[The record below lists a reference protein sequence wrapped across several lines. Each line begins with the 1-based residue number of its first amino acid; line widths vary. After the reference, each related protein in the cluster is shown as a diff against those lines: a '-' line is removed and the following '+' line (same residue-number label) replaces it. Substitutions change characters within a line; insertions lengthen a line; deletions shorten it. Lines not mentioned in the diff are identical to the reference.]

1 MQKLA
6 LDTLDL
12 AVQRGASYADVRAV
26 ERRTEDLLVKNGQP
40 ERSTLEESAGLGVR
54 VLVDGA
60 WGFAA
65 SSDLSGE
72 ALATTVERALDGGPG
87 RRPRSRPSPC
97 SCCLGRARSAS
108 MPRRSSAIRLPC
120 RSRRGWRC

>member
-1 MQKLA
+1 MQQLA

-54 VLVDGA
+54 VLADGA

-65 SSDLSGE
+65 GSDLSGE
-72 ALATTVERALDGGPG
+72 ALATTVDRALAAARAASHVQIEPPVPHVSGGLRLLPRPG
-87 RRPRSRPSPC
+87 EV
-97 SCCLGRARSAS
+97 GV
-108 MPRRSSAIRLPC
+108 
-120 RSRRGWRC
+120 